1 MTRPSNET
9 PPFCHL
15 ECSECEASPQGKY
28 LGLDPGVPN
37 EKGAQECAPYIF
49 QPIRDSHGTTLE
61 EHSSSERSECVRS
74 LRSLRMK
81 VPLCHAERSE
91 ASR

>member
-1 MTRPSNET
+1 MNMTQPANET

-49 QPIRDSHGTTLE
+49 QPIRDSHGTTLK
-61 EHSSSERSECVRS
+61 EHSSSERSEGVRPS
-74 LRSLRMK
+74 G
-81 VPLCHAERSE
+81 SE
-91 ASR
+91 